1 MSNCPSIWYLTVL
14 FVLGILKYH
23 PIYLGGD
30 AEIEGLANSP
40 EMLAA
45 RIEDII
51 FKNNKSDTG
60 MKYKNQVRSRV
71 FNLKDKKNPALRVN
85 VLMGLIPPEKIA
97 VMTAEEMAS
106 DEVQINITVKH
117 HFPDMIFNPSI
128 ILLTI
133 WQCGSLVSAEEYAY
147 GGGQRGNGRS
157 QAGHQGGY

>member
-1 MSNCPSIWYLTVL
+1 
-14 FVLGILKYH
+14 
-23 PIYLGGD
+23 
-30 AEIEGLANSP
+30 
-40 EMLAA
+40 MLAA

-106 DEVQINITVKH
+106 DEVQILLSNIT
-117 HFPDMIFNPSI
+117 FSSI
-128 ILLTI
+128 R
-133 WQCGSLVSAEEYAY
+133 Y
-147 GGGQRGNGRS
+147 RNGR
-157 QAGHQGGY
+157 YDF